1 MDLLSWAQ
9 SRLHDVAALLG
20 FIAVVN
26 ASFLPPE
33 ITPKGDYYQVELTL
47 GDAFSSNIEE
57 LLDNS
62 VRLGIVYTITVYTK
76 DNRRIRSEIVKEA
89 VYNSLHERYELR
101 SHGRGR
107 HAGPEEEELA
117 AAMDGVKEFL
127 QHVEFRVE
135 KTSAYSCV
143 AEADLE
149 IFSFDDPR
157 LEEQLWSSRTP
168 GITFYFS
175 EEQ

>member
-1 MDLLSWAQ
+1 MDLLFWAQ
-9 SRLHDVAALLG
+9 SKLHDVAALLG

-26 ASFLPPE
+26 VSFLPPAV
-33 ITPKGDYYQVELTL
+33 TPAGNFYQVELTL
-47 GDAFSSNIEE
+47 DDAVSPDIEE

-76 DNRRIRSEIVKEA
+76 DNRRVRSEIVKEA

-101 SHGRGR
+101 SYGRGKYAEPDEDKLAVTQ
-107 HAGPEEEELA
+107 AGA
-117 AAMDGVKEFL
+117 GTFL
-127 QHVEFRVE
+127 QTVSFRVRR
-135 KTSAYSCV
+135 SSSYSCV
-143 AEADLE
+143 AEAGLK
-149 IFSFDDPR
+149 IFSFDDPK

-175 EEQ
+175 AEQ